1 MGIHVPVRAPGLP
14 YHLRPGRVTA
24 HHLTSPTEQRNT
36 QARRQVRRAFWFS
49 RKEDEVLEGRL
60 VRLRALE
67 PADAERAYK
76 WINDREVTQYL
87 MARYPYSMEFEKEFL
102 AGASK
107 ENGFSEVRLA
117 IETRDGEHIGIC
129 GLHRGRPE
137 DRCTT
142 LGIMVGEKDYWSN
155 GYGTDAVVTLLRFA
169 FHQINMH
176 RVTLHV
182 FEFNERALAC
192 YRKSGFLEE
201 GRYREEYFQDGR
213 YWDIV
218 CMGVL
223 RREFEALH
231 GAAAVAGAAQT

>member
-1 MGIHVPVRAPGLP
+1 M
-14 YHLRPGRVTA
+14 
-24 HHLTSPTEQRNT
+24 
-36 QARRQVRRAFWFS
+36 
-49 RKEDEVLEGRL
+49 LEGKL

-67 PADAERAYK
+67 PADAERAYN

-87 MARYPYSMEFEKEFL
+87 MARYPYSLEFEKEFL
-102 AGASK
+102 AGAAK
-107 ENGFSEVRLA
+107 DNNFSEMRLA
-117 IETRDGEHIGIC
+117 IETRDGVHIGIC

-169 FHQINMH
+169 FHQMNMH

-182 FEFNERALAC
+182 FEFNERAMAC
-192 YRKSGFLEE
+192 YRKAGFLEE
-201 GRYREEYFQDGR
+201 GRYRQEYFQDGR

-223 RREFEALH
+223 RDEFEALH
-231 GAAAVAGAAQT
+231 GAAAEEVARTS